1 VSGQAATPEEAMEEN
16 AVGRHTTYFE
26 EPDIIFM
33 RLIGEVSKAE
43 GLELNQRH
51 RDFGHGRHHVF
62 FLIDLERLQKIDPEV
77 RRVATETLRDVPLR
91 GIALYRAP
99 LKAKVIAK
107 LIITALN
114 MFKKDAATNPVLFA
128 STEEEARAWIAAR
141 RLEIL
146 SAA

>member
-1 VSGQAATPEEAMEEN
+1 MADDS
-16 AVGRHTTYFE
+16 VGAHTTYFE

-33 RLIGEVSKAE
+33 RLVGEVSKEE

-51 RDFGHGRHHVF
+51 RDFGQGRHHVF

-91 GIALYRAP
+91 GMALYRAP

-114 MFKKDAATNPVLFA
+114 MFKSDASTNPVLFA
-128 STEEEARAWIAAR
+128 RTEDEARAWLAAR

-146 SAA
+146 RAA

>member
-1 VSGQAATPEEAMEEN
+1 MASYE
-16 AVGRHTTYFE
+16 VGKHMTCFE

-33 RLIGEVSKAE
+33 RLIGEVSKEE
-43 GLELNQRH
+43 GLEMNQRH
-51 RDFGHGRHHVF
+51 REFGAGRHHVF
-62 FLIDLERLQKIDPEV
+62 FLIDLERLEKIDPEV

-91 GIALYRAP
+91 GMALYRAP

-114 MFKKDAATNPVLFA
+114 MFKKDASTNPVIFA
-128 STEEEARAWIAAR
+128 DTEEAARAWLAAR
-141 RLEIL
+141 RLEVL

>member
-1 VSGQAATPEEAMEEN
+1 MAEATIGA
-16 AVGRHTTYFE
+16 HTTYFE

-33 RLIGEVSKAE
+33 RLVGEVSREE
-43 GLELNQRH
+43 GMALNQRH
-51 RDFGHGRHHVF
+51 RTFGEGRHHVF
-62 FLIDLERLQKIDPEV
+62 FLIDLARLEKIDPEV

-91 GIALYRAP
+91 GMALYSAP

-114 MFKKDAATNPVLFA
+114 MFKRDASTNPVIFTK
-128 STEEEARAWIAAR
+128 TEDEARAWLAAR
-141 RLEIL
+141 RLEIQ

>member
-1 VSGQAATPEEAMEEN
+1 MADDS
-16 AVGRHTTYFE
+16 VGAHTTYFE

-33 RLIGEVSKAE
+33 RLVGEVSKEE
-43 GLELNQRH
+43 GLELNRRH
-51 RDFGHGRHHVF
+51 RDFGQGRHHVF

-91 GIALYRAP
+91 GMALYRAP

-114 MFKKDAATNPVLFA
+114 MFKSDASTNPVLFA
-128 STEEEARAWIAAR
+128 RTEDEARAWLAAR

>member
-1 VSGQAATPEEAMEEN
+1 MADDS
-16 AVGRHTTYFE
+16 VGAHTTYFE
-26 EPDIIFM
+26 EPDVIFM
-33 RLIGEVSKAE
+33 RLVGEVSKEE
-43 GLELNQRH
+43 GLELNRRH
-51 RDFGHGRHHVF
+51 RDFGQGRHHVF

-91 GIALYRAP
+91 GMALYRAP

-114 MFKKDAATNPVLFA
+114 MFKSDASTNPVLFA
-128 STEEEARAWIAAR
+128 RTEDEARAWLAAR

>member
-1 VSGQAATPEEAMEEN
+1 MTSY
-16 AVGRHTTYFE
+16 AVGAHTTGFE
-26 EPDIIFM
+26 EPDVIFM
-33 RLIGEVSKAE
+33 RLIGEVSKEE
-43 GLELNQRH
+43 GLEMNQRH
-51 RDFGHGRHHVF
+51 REFGEGRHHVF
-62 FLIDLERLQKIDPEV
+62 FLIDLERLEKIDPEV

-91 GIALYRAP
+91 GMALYKAP

-114 MFKKDAATNPVLFA
+114 MFKKDASTNPVIFA
-128 STEEEARAWIAAR
+128 NSEDEARAWLAAR

>member
-1 VSGQAATPEEAMEEN
+1 MAEN
-16 AVGRHTTYFE
+16 SVGEHTTYFE

-51 RDFGHGRHHVF
+51 RSFGDGRHHVF
-62 FLIDLERLQKIDPEV
+62 FLIDLERLTRIDPEV

-128 STEEEARAWIAAR
+128 SSEDEARAWLAAR

>member
-1 VSGQAATPEEAMEEN
+1 MTSYE
-16 AVGRHTTYFE
+16 VGAHLTCFE
-26 EPDIIFM
+26 EPDVIFM

-43 GLELNQRH
+43 GMEMNQRH
-51 RDFGHGRHHVF
+51 REFGEGRHHVF
-62 FLIDLERLQKIDPEV
+62 FLIDLARLEKIDPEV

-91 GIALYRAP
+91 GMALYRAP

-114 MFKKDAATNPVLFA
+114 MFKRDASANPVIFTD
-128 STEEEARAWIAAR
+128 TEEEARAWLAAR